1 MFNIRQIELIA
12 QKIHKNLTQ
21 TKPDELYNASMEI
34 HVHVY
39 EKQRKK
45 ISSYKERDKNQTK
58 RFRLTLP
65 IPLTQSLN
73 GHA

>member
-34 HVHVY
+34 HVY